1 MPNVLDLLD
10 SPGQVVIITAGD
22 CGQDRDDRFERACEM
37 YPDASLEMDEE
48 GNIIVTPGSSEESAY
63 CSGEAF
69 RQLANWTRRDGTGR
83 AFDASATF
91 NLPSGAKRSP
101 DAAWVPKETLK
112 REGKATRTI
121 TKTRHVPTFLIEV
134 TSPSDRLAQQQEKCR
149 KWIESGV
156 SEAVLL
162 HPKLKIAYVFLPAAE
177 MIEILDATEVQSTVL
192 PAFVIDCAPI
202 WEELES

>member
-1 MPNVLDLLD
+1 MPDFLDLLD
-10 SPGQVVIITAGD
+10 APGQVVIITAGD
-22 CGQDRDDRFERACEM
+22 ADQDRDDRFERACEM
-37 YPDASLEMDEE
+37 YPEASLEMDEE
-48 GNIIVTPGSSEESAY
+48 GNIIVTPGNSEESAY
-63 CSGEAF
+63 SSCEAS
-69 RQLANWTRRDGTGR
+69 RQLANWARRDGTGR

-101 DAAWVPKETLK
+101 DASWVPKETLK

-156 SEAVLL
+156 SETILL
-162 HPKLKIAYVFLPAAE
+162 HPKLKTAYVFLPATD
-177 MIEILDATEVQSTVL
+177 MIEIPDAAEVRSTVL
-192 PAFVIDCAPI
+192 PGFVIDCAPI
-202 WEELES
+202 WEEL